1 MIHFPSRQRSGK
13 SAFTL
18 IELLVVVAIM
28 GVLVAIA
35 IPSIRGLGKG
45 QSITNSVTLLTG
57 VLNNARQEAVT
68 KNTYVYV
75 ALGTL
80 DKNGNPATT
89 AAQDPTLWIATFS
102 SNDGTNAVDLSG
114 SPNVD
119 LTSGNNLQLSGSPRS
134 FEHINLTDKNV
145 LKPSSLP
152 NPDVD
157 PSNIN
162 SLNDG
167 SITVPAGGKTIALNR
182 LMVFTPSGQAMSES
196 ELNQYIEFGIVSSQ
210 DNSNPPKDPAVF
222 RISGNLGVVTVYR
235 N

>member
-1 MIHFPSRQRSGK
+1 MIHFLSRQRSVK

-75 ALGTL
+75 ALG
-80 DKNGNPATT
+80 NYPANT
-89 AAQDPTLWIATFS
+89 DTLWIVTFS
-102 SNDGTNAVDLSG
+102 SNDGTNAVDLSN

-119 LTSGNNLQLSGSPRS
+119 LTSSNNLQLSGSPRS

-162 SLNDG
+162 PLNDG

-196 ELNQYIEFGIVSSQ
+196 ELNQYIEFGIVGSQ
-210 DNSNPPKDPAVF
+210 DNSSSPKDPAVF